1 MRKFVVPQRTVYL
14 PREGRNV
21 RSEGETVEVT
31 GYIERLIK
39 DGSLVVKI
47 PETPKEIKQ
56 EETVV

>member
-47 PETPKEIKQ
+47 PETSKEIKQ
-56 EETVV
+56 EETVE

>member
-14 PREGRNV
+14 PREGRDV
-21 RSEGETVEVT
+21 RSEGETIEVT

-47 PETPKEIKQ
+47 TETPKEIKQ
-56 EETVV
+56 EETV

>member
-14 PREGRNV
+14 PREGRDV

-39 DGSLVVKI
+39 DGSLVVKM

-56 EETVV
+56 EETVE

>member
-31 GYIERLIK
+31 GYIERLVK

-56 EETVV
+56 EETVE

>member
-56 EETVV
+56 EETV

>member
-14 PREGRNV
+14 PREGRDV

-56 EETVV
+56 EETVE

>member
-1 MRKFVVPQRTVYL
+1 MIKFVVPQRTVYL

-56 EETVV
+56 EETVE

>member
-39 DGSLVVKI
+39 EGSLVVKI

-56 EETVV
+56 EETVE

>member
-14 PREGRNV
+14 PREGRNA
-21 RSEGETVEVT
+21 RSEGETVEVS

-56 EETVV
+56 EETV

>member
-14 PREGRNV
+14 PREGRDV

-56 EETVV
+56 EETV

>member
-14 PREGRNV
+14 PREGRDV

-39 DGSLVVKI
+39 DGSLVLKI

-56 EETVV
+56 EETVE

>member
-14 PREGRNV
+14 PREGRYV

-39 DGSLVVKI
+39 DGSLVVKN

-56 EETVV
+56 EETV

>member
-14 PREGRNV
+14 PREGRDV

-47 PETPKEIKQ
+47 PETSKEIKQ
-56 EETVV
+56 EETVE

>member
-14 PREGRNV
+14 PREGRDV

>member
-56 EETVV
+56 EETVE

>member
-21 RSEGETVEVT
+21 RREGETVEVT

-56 EETVV
+56 EETVE

>member
-21 RSEGETVEVT
+21 RGEGETVEVT

-56 EETVV
+56 EETVE

>member
-1 MRKFVVPQRTVYL
+1 MRKFVVPQRTVYQ

-47 PETPKEIKQ
+47 PETTKEIKQ
-56 EETVV
+56 EETVE

>member
-14 PREGRNV
+14 PREGRDV
-21 RSEGETVEVT
+21 CSEGETVEVT

-56 EETVV
+56 EETVE

>member
-1 MRKFVVPQRTVYL
+1 MRKFVVPKRTVYL
-14 PREGRNV
+14 PREGRDV

-56 EETVV
+56 EETVE

>member
-14 PREGRNV
+14 PREGRDV

-39 DGSLVVKI
+39 DGSLVVNI